1 MSNDVFTNRYKS
13 LNLQQKRAVD
23 TIDGPLLVI
32 AGPGTGKT
40 ELLSIRV
47 ANILKETDTLPQNIL
62 CLTFTNKAA
71 ANMRNRLQKLISA
84 ESLQVN
90 VKTFHSLS
98 AELMGEYPD
107 YFWNGAR
114 LTSAPDAIQ
123 TDIIE
128 GILSKLPLDNALAVK
143 FAGNYTSI
151 TRVQKALKLAKE
163 AGLTPEKLRAII
175 EVNLAYINLI
185 EEKLLDI
192 LPDRLNYKDLDQLSH
207 DIETLPNQNID
218 ETVAPL
224 TSLSTYIKSSL
235 SNAIANDQGT
245 NKTKHTSAWR
255 SQLVQTEAKIRGMH
269 KQRRANEWWLN
280 LCGVYAS
287 YRDQLHKLGYYD
299 YSDMIIEVISQ
310 LESQPAMLSDV
321 QERYQY
327 IMIDEFQDSNAAQMR
342 LAHLM
347 ASHPLDE
354 GKPNLM
360 AVGDDDQSIYKFNGA
375 ELNNM
380 LNFKRLY
387 PTTKTIVLE
396 DNYRSSQEVLD
407 TAKQIIELAE
417 DRLVKRDH
425 ALTKNLKS
433 QNQPSSPGQII
444 HRSYPSNEHQ
454 LYGVA
459 QLINDEKNLY
469 KGRSIAVLARS
480 HDSLQMIAGE
490 LNSMG
495 VPISYERRNNILDH
509 IAVQQ
514 IIHTCR
520 VIQGIRDGDEAV
532 VNQSIAHILSHPM
545 WGIDRRD
552 LWQLAIDNRYRPHW
566 LDSLLD
572 NMDSDLRTVGN
583 WLVWL
588 SEQSA
593 TSRIEII
600 MDYILGLRESKN
612 FISPFRQYFID
623 CRPANSEYVEALSA
637 VQTLRSAVN
646 EYAHGQ
652 HTKLE
657 EFIKFIDLHMTNN
670 IIIADESI
678 FASAQDAVQ
687 LLTVHKAKGLEFD
700 SVYIVDAIEKEWQ
713 PKNKGSVTPINLPLQ
728 PYGDDMDDYVRLMYV
743 ATTRAKQNIVAS
755 SYRLNSANEDVVA
768 SPLITSAISVEQISQ
783 NEMPNSPEI
792 LESNVKWPMLETNDA
807 KQLLSPVLENFS
819 LNVTSLM
826 NFLDVTS
833 GGPQY
838 FLERNLLR
846 LPGART
852 ISLAFGTAIHS
863 ALEQAQ
869 RQINQDRFDLE
880 QIKAYFQ
887 VELDKEPV
895 LSEELY
901 RWKPH
906 GISLLDKL
914 FGRHFIDLEKGGTPE
929 QKLQGINIGG
939 AVIDGKLDLINI
951 NENSKNILITDY
963 KTGRPLRSFSS
974 KDKSIQVKLWKH
986 KTQLIFYALLAKNY
1000 PPYKNM
1006 NITCRMQYLEADNIN
1021 DVTREYTPSAEE
1033 LERLAKLSRAIY
1045 ERIINYDLPDIRSYS
1060 QDIDG
1065 ILKFESD
1072 LISGQK

>member
-1 MSNDVFTNRYKS
+1 MSTEVFTNRYRS
-13 LNLQQKRAVD
+13 LNPKQKQAVD

-71 ANMRNRLQKLISA
+71 ANMRNRLQKLIRA

-128 GILSKLPLDNALAVK
+128 GILSKLPLDNTLAVK

-151 TRVQKALKLAKE
+151 TRVQKALRLAKE

-185 EEKLLDI
+185 EEQLLDI
-192 LPDRLNYKDLDQLSH
+192 LPDRLNYKTLNTLSL

-235 SNAIANDQGT
+235 SDAIANDEGT
-245 NKTKHTSAWR
+245 NMTKYTGAWR
-255 SQLVQTEAKIRGMH
+255 SQLIQSEAKVRGMH

-280 LCGVYAS
+280 LCDVYAS
-287 YRDQLHKLGYYD
+287 YRDQLHIRGYYD

-310 LESQPAMLSDV
+310 LESQPAMLSDI

-327 IMIDEFQDSNAAQMR
+327 IMIDEFQDSNAAQIR
-342 LAHLM
+342 LAHLI

-380 LNFKRLY
+380 LSFKRLY

-417 DRLVKRDH
+417 DRLVRRDH
-425 ALTKNLKS
+425 TITKNLQS
-433 QNQPSSPGQII
+433 QNQPSLPSQII
-444 HRSYPSNEHQ
+444 HKSYPSNEHQ

-459 QLINDEKNLY
+459 QLIHEEKTLY
-469 KGRSIAVLARS
+469 KTRSIAVLARS
-480 HDSLQMIAGE
+480 HDSLQTIAGI
-490 LNSMG
+490 LNSMD
-495 VPISYERRNNILDH
+495 VPISYERQNNILDH
-509 IAVQQ
+509 VAVQQ

-520 VIQGIRDGDEAV
+520 IIQGIQDGNEAI

-545 WGIDRRD
+545 WGIDRRS
-552 LWQLAIDNRYRPHW
+552 LWKLAIDNCYRPHW

-572 NMDSDLRTVGN
+572 NNDGSLKIIGS

-588 SEQSA
+588 SEQSS

-600 MDYILGLRESKN
+600 MDYILGLRESEN
-612 FISPFRQYFID
+612 YISPFRQYFID
-623 CRPANSEYVEALSA
+623 CRPANSEYVETLSA
-637 VQTLRSAVN
+637 IQTLRSTVN
-646 EYAHGQ
+646 EYAQGQ
-652 HTKLE
+652 HTKLD
-657 EFIKFIDLHMTNN
+657 EFIRFVDLHMVNN
-670 IIIADESI
+670 IIIADKSI

-687 LLTVHKAKGLEFD
+687 LLTVHKSKGLEFD

-728 PYGDDMDDYVRLMYV
+728 PYGDDMDDYIRLMYV
-743 ATTRAKQNIVAS
+743 ATTRAKSNIIAS
-755 SYRLNSANEDVVA
+755 SYRLNSTNEDVVA
-768 SPLITSAISVEQISQ
+768 SPLLTTAIPVEEISQ

-792 LESNVKWPMLETNDA
+792 LESNVKWPILETNDA
-807 KQLLSPVLENFS
+807 RQLLNPVLENFS
-819 LNVTSLM
+819 LNVTALM
-826 NFLDVTS
+826 NFLDVTA

-863 ALEQAQ
+863 TLEYAQ
-869 RQINQDRFDLE
+869 RQIDQDIFDLE
-880 QIKAYFQ
+880 QIKAFFQ
-887 VELDKEPV
+887 VELEKEPV
-895 LSEELY
+895 LPEELY

-906 GISLLDKL
+906 GLGLLDKL
-914 FGRHFIDLEKGGTPE
+914 FSQHFISLEKGGTPE
-929 QKLQGINIGG
+929 QKLHGIDIDG
-939 AVIDGKLDLINI
+939 AVIDGKLDHINV
-951 NENSKNILITDY
+951 NTNSKNILITDY
-963 KTGRPLRSFSS
+963 KTGGPLRSFSS

-986 KTQLIFYALLAKNY
+986 KTQLIFYALLAKNS
-1000 PPYKNM
+1000 PAFKNM
-1006 NITCRMQYLEADNIN
+1006 NITCRMQYLEANNIN
-1021 DVTREYTPSAEE
+1021 DVTREYIPSNEE
-1033 LERLAKLSRAIY
+1033 IERLAKLSRAVY
-1045 ERIINYDLPDIRSYS
+1045 KKIIDYDLPDIRNYS

-1072 LISGQK
+1072 LISGQ